1 MLIVTGEIVARPDT
15 FEEALALS
23 LEHVERSRLEP
34 GCLRHGAHVDAENP
48 MRIFFFELWA
58 DAAALKAHFAV
69 PASRDFSRAAARLAA
84 RTPSIQI
91 YDGVEKTVAEAFA

>member
-48 MRIFFFELWA
+48 MRIFFFELWV

-69 PASRDFSRAAARLAA
+69 PESRDFSKAAARLAA
-84 RTPSIQI
+84 ETASIQV
-91 YDGVEKTVAEAFA
+91 YDGERKTLAEVFA